1 MRLSCRNC
9 RGIASLDADLEMR
22 GGEAIIYASNGT
34 FKTSLLRTLAN
45 YATGREQSDLLH
57 PEKSSSFEIDDGSEP
72 IPRDCVHAIL
82 PPDGLAAC
90 RFFDS
95 TMLASPDLK
104 RRYQEA
110 SEILS
115 NMRDSLLSAIAPAL
129 KTTKRPPSTE
139 ELASFIGTCSSRGSF
154 YEGLSELVEFAKTSP
169 ELSYLDGVAF
179 QDLFTKSKRGV
190 ISKEGVAE
198 HIEEYASAI
207 SSMLNDVHFLS
218 EGFSYRDLNALRD
231 AVKNTTFFDEGHY
244 ISFHDKATG
253 QEIRCDTLAALNDLV
268 EREVRRVF
276 ESEDVQSKFE
286 SVSKAIGQSK
296 AAQDL
301 VKFLGNN
308 PLVLAKMS
316 SPRDVERDFYVKAI
330 RDSLDLAEEVVRSY
344 DSTKE
349 ELRGIRSEIN
359 AESSEWERAIGIFKA
374 RFSVP
379 FDLEVTNRADVV
391 LGDAVPALVF
401 RYEGEAVERDAL
413 FECLSNGERNAMFLL
428 HVIFEIERIEWADGR
443 TQYLFFD
450 DPVDS
455 FDYKNKYGFVE
466 YLRDFA
472 ERDAARVVVLTHNY
486 DFLRAVSSR
495 LGNKFMRSD
504 VFLCEDAGNHRL
516 SLRQAHYLG
525 ANVLTR
531 WRVKVAE
538 ADRVATV
545 AAIPFV
551 RELCEIKEGRGSDGY
566 RLISDALHG
575 RAGGELVEL
584 SSLYGLFDDYLG
596 VVPSI
601 DDAPVQDLCLQVCRE
616 IVRRDHLEDE
626 ALLEGKVVLSMGIRI
641 LAERK
646 LVGLWNEAGLGGEPP
661 KKYGTLW
668 RRIKNV
674 GRQRLESL
682 GVDASSR
689 NLFERVALVTPA
701 NIHVNSF
708 MYEPLIDT
716 SEWQLVELFRE
727 CLDL

>member
-9 RGIASLDADLEMR
+9 RGIASLDAELEMR
-22 GGEAIIYASNGT
+22 GGGAIIYASNGT

-45 YATGREQSDLLH
+45 YATGKEQSDLLH
-57 PEKSSSFEIDDGSEP
+57 PEKSSSFDIDDGSEP

-82 PPDGLAAC
+82 PPDELAAC

-110 SEILS
+110 SETFS
-115 NMRDSLLSAIAPAL
+115 NMRDSLLSSIAPAL
-129 KTTKRPPSTE
+129 KTTNKPPSKE
-139 ELASFIGTCSSRGSF
+139 ELVSFISTCSSRGSF
-154 YEGLSELVEFAKTSP
+154 YDGLSELVKLAKTSQ
-169 ELSYLDGVAF
+169 ELGYLDGVAF
-179 QDLFTKSKRGV
+179 QDLFTKAKRGV

-207 SSMLNDVHFLS
+207 SSMLNDVHYLS

-244 ISFHDKATG
+244 VTFHDKATG
-253 QEIRCDTLAALNDLV
+253 QEIRCDTLTALNDLV
-268 EREVRRVF
+268 EREIRRVF
-276 ESEDVQSKFE
+276 ESDDVQSKFE
-286 SVSKAIGQSK
+286 SVSKAIGKSK
-296 AAQDL
+296 ASQEL
-301 VKFLGNN
+301 IKFLGKH

-316 SPRDVERDFYVKAI
+316 SPRDVERDFYVRVI

-349 ELRGIRSEIN
+349 ELRRIRSKIN
-359 AESSEWERAIGIFKA
+359 AESSEWEKAIGIFKA

-401 RYEGEAVERDAL
+401 RHEGEAVERDAL
-413 FECLSNGERNAMFLL
+413 FECLSNGEKNAMFLL
-428 HVIFEIERIEWADGR
+428 HVIFEIERIGWTDGKM
-443 TQYLFFD
+443 QYLFFD

-472 ERDAARVVVLTHNY
+472 ERDTARVVVLTHNY

-495 LGNKFMRSD
+495 LGTTFMRSD
-504 VFLCEDAGNHRL
+504 VYLCEDVGNHRL
-516 SLRQAHYLG
+516 SLKQVHYLG

-531 WRVKVAE
+531 WRGKVAE
-538 ADRVATV
+538 GDRVATV

-551 RELCEIKEGRGSDGY
+551 RELCEIKEGRASDGY
-566 RLISDALHG
+566 RLISDSLHG
-575 RAGGELVEL
+575 RTGGELVKL
-584 SSLYGLFDDYLG
+584 SSLYNLFDDYLG
-596 VVPSI
+596 VMPSI

-646 LVGLWNEAGLGGEPP
+646 LVGLWNAASPGGEPP
-661 KKYGTLW
+661 RQYGILW
-668 RRIKNV
+668 RRIKDV
-674 GRQRLESL
+674 GGQRLESL
-682 GVDASSR
+682 GVDPSRR

-716 SEWQLVELFRE
+716 SEWQLIELFKD